1 MAQEDRERLRLL
13 LGTLSE
19 PHQAVLLLR
28 LDGMDNGEIAAR
40 LGITVE
46 TVRQRLSRA
55 IRTLQERW

>member
-1 MAQEDRERLRLL
+1 
-13 LGTLSE
+13 
-19 PHQAVLLLR
+19 
-28 LDGMDNGEIAAR
+28 MDNGEIAAR